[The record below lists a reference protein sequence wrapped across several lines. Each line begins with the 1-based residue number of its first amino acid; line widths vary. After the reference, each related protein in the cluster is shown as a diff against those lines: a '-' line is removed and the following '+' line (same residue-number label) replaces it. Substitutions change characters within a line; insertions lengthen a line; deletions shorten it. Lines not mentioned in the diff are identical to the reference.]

1 MLFPLREHYL
11 VEYVLNT
18 GGHVGI
24 KWKNLSE
31 NEANQRRVEPRDGVM
46 DNFMPTW
53 PNAAMKVFSLDE
65 ISL

>member
-1 MLFPLREHYL
+1 MF
-11 VEYVLNT
+11 EYWSHL
-18 GGHVGI
+18 GI

-46 DNFMPTW
+46 DNFMPTRL
-53 PNAAMKVFSLDE
+53 NTAMKVFSLDE